1 MPVKSCQINNEPGYK
16 WGDQGKC
23 YAYTPGDEESK
34 TAAKKQAIA
43 QGVAIGDLEAL
54 ATNINIV
61 RGTYKFEED
70 YRLESYTDYPEA
82 AKNAAKRA
90 LEWADKNGWGSCGTP
105 VGKQRANQLA
115 NGEPISRET
124 IARMAGFQ
132 RHQQNKDVPYS
143 EGCGGLMWD
152 AWGGTA
158 GIEWAQRKLEEID
171 SEKLAGVKTS
181 FDFDG
186 VLTTRRGKELLNATG
201 GDIYII
207 TARSLG
213 NMYQVYQVAK
223 ELRVPRSRVIS
234 TGSNQAKIDKVKEL
248 GIRTHWDNNPDV
260 IKNLPGVGRLF

>member
-61 RGTYKFEED
+61 RGTYKFEEVE
-70 YRLESYTDYPEA
+70 LV
-82 AKNAAKRA
+82 
-90 LEWADKNGWGSCGTP
+90 GT
-105 VGKQRANQLA
+105 
-115 NGEPISRET
+115 
-124 IARMAGFQ
+124 
-132 RHQQNKDVPYS
+132 
-143 EGCGGLMWD
+143 
-152 AWGGTA
+152 
-158 GIEWAQRKLEEID
+158 
-171 SEKLAGVKTS
+171 KTS

-186 VLTTRRGKELLNATG
+186 VLTTRRGRDLLSATG